1 MSQEDQEGVVF
12 EVEGK
17 PCKESVYTGCELKFF
32 FQRGGRID
40 RLYLI
45 LLID

>member
-17 PCKESVYTGCELKFF
+17 PCKESVYTRCKLKFF

-40 RLYLI
+40 QLHLI
-45 LLID
+45 LLTD